1 MQSSWV
7 TCDSV
12 RLHNVNFKEVKHT
25 QILKDRTTRSL
36 VGYSPRD
43 RKESDMAEAT
53 MHAHHDLCQRTRGP
67 EEADTD
73 WGRVVTMVKV
83 AGNAE

>member
-1 MQSSWV
+1 M
-7 TCDSV
+7 
-12 RLHNVNFKEVKHT
+12 
-25 QILKDRTTRSL
+25 
-36 VGYSPRD
+36 GYSPWD